1 MEGAFMQS
9 KKKSALTSKKHIIAL
24 LAILSLVIVAAG
36 YFYYKSEE
44 SSIRQQKYNELKTIA
59 DLKESQIEQW
69 LKERNSDVK
78 VVIQS
83 PFFRNGIYN
92 WLQDTSNVQLKDN
105 IIEELQSVRKELGY
119 ENIFIVSTNGHQLL
133 SAKAGLEEL
142 DPLTKQ
148 KIIEASIK
156 KEIVFTDFYFCQ
168 KENKIQYD
176 IIAPIIYNGNK
187 TNAIMLFR
195 LDPNDYLFSVIE
207 NWPTHSKSAETV
219 LIRAEKDSVLFLN
232 ELRHRKDTALK
243 LKIPLTRTEAPAVQA
258 ALGHTGLF
266 EGIDYRGVEV
276 LSYIKKISGTNWIML
291 AKIDKSELYSNLYI
305 VAGIIFGFSIFLI
318 IICGVGF
325 AYIYRTRQNNL
336 FTELFSKEKELN
348 IELSFQNEEK
358 EKRAAEL
365 IIANKELAFQ
375 NEEKGKRAAE
385 LIIADKE
392 LVFQNREKGKRAAEL
407 IIANKELV
415 FQNREKEKRAAELII
430 ANKELVFQN
439 EEKGKRA
446 AELIIANKEL
456 ESFSYSVSHDLSAP
470 LRHINGYAELLLSHF
485 YDSLPDKARH
495 YLDNIADSASQMATL
510 IDDLL
515 QFSRTGRQ
523 EMRLANLDMNIIVQE
538 VLAPIKQDNSE
549 RNIEWHIATLPHV
562 YGDQAMLRLVWTN
575 LLSNAV
581 KFTRTKEKTII
592 GINVID
598 ENDAFIFSIRDNG
611 VGFDMQYAQKLFGVF
626 QHLHPTDE
634 FEGTGIGLANVHRI
648 ILRHGGR
655 TYAEAEPDKGATF
668 YFSLPKNKED

>member
-207 NWPTHSKSAETV
+207 IWPTHSKSAETV

-336 FTELFSKEKELN
+336 FTELISKEKGLN
-348 IELSFQNEEK
+348 IELAFQNEEK

-365 IIANKELAFQ
+365 IIA
-375 NEEKGKRAAE
+375 
-385 LIIADKE
+385 DKE
-392 LVFQNREKGKRAAEL
+392 LFFQHEEKGKRAAEL
-407 IIANKELV
+407 IIANKELI
-415 FQNREKEKRAAELII
+415 FQNREKE
-430 ANKELVFQN
+430 
-439 EEKGKRA
+439 KRA

-538 VLAPIKQDNSE
+538 VLAPIKQDNRE

>member
-9 KKKSALTSKKHIIAL
+9 KKKLALTSKKHIIAL

-207 NWPTHSKSAETV
+207 IWPTHSKSAEIV

-243 LKIPLTRTEAPAVQA
+243 LKISLTRTEAPAVQA

-348 IELSFQNEEK
+348 IELAFQNEEK

-365 IIANKELAFQ
+365 IIA
-375 NEEKGKRAAE
+375 
-385 LIIADKE
+385 DKE
-392 LVFQNREKGKRAAEL
+392 LFFQHEEKGKRAAEL

-415 FQNREKEKRAAELII
+415 FQNREKE
-430 ANKELVFQN
+430 
-439 EEKGKRA
+439 KRA

-538 VLAPIKQDNSE
+538 VLAPIKQDNRE

-626 QHLHPTDE
+626 QRLHPTDE

>member
-1 MEGAFMQS
+1 MQS
-9 KKKSALTSKKHIIAL
+9 KKKLALTSKKHIIAL

-148 KIIEASIK
+148 KIIGASIK

-207 NWPTHSKSAETV
+207 IWPTHSKSAEIV

-348 IELSFQNEEK
+348 IELAFQNEEK

-365 IIANKELAFQ
+365 IIA
-375 NEEKGKRAAE
+375 
-385 LIIADKE
+385 DKE
-392 LVFQNREKGKRAAEL
+392 LFFQH
-407 IIANKELV
+407 
-415 FQNREKEKRAAELII
+415 
-430 ANKELVFQN
+430 

-538 VLAPIKQDNSE
+538 VLAPIKQDNRE

-626 QHLHPTDE
+626 QRLHPTDE

-668 YFSLPKNKED
+668 NFSLPKNKED

>member
-187 TNAIMLFR
+187 TNAIMLFG

-207 NWPTHSKSAETV
+207 IWPTHSKSAETV

-305 VAGIIFGFSIFLI
+305 VAGIMFGFSIFLI

-348 IELSFQNEEK
+348 IELAFQNEEK
-358 EKRAAEL
+358 E
-365 IIANKELAFQ
+365 
-375 NEEKGKRAAE
+375 
-385 LIIADKE
+385 
-392 LVFQNREKGKRAAEL
+392 KRAAEL

-415 FQNREKEKRAAELII
+415 FQNREKE
-430 ANKELVFQN
+430 
-439 EEKGKRA
+439 KRA

-538 VLAPIKQDNSE
+538 VLAPIKQDNRE
-549 RNIEWHIATLPHV
+549 RNIEWRIATLPHV

-626 QHLHPTDE
+626 QRLHPTDE

>member
-105 IIEELQSVRKELGY
+105 IIEELQSVREELGY

-207 NWPTHSKSAETV
+207 IWPTHSKSAETV

-291 AKIDKSELYSNLYI
+291 VKIDKSELYSNLYI

-336 FTELFSKEKELN
+336 FTELISKEKGLN
-348 IELSFQNEEK
+348 IELAFQNEEK

-392 LVFQNREKGKRAAEL
+392 LFFQH
-407 IIANKELV
+407 
-415 FQNREKEKRAAELII
+415 
-430 ANKELVFQN
+430 

-456 ESFSYSVSHDLSAP
+456 IFQNKKKGKGEEDLIIDKKERESFSYSVPNVLSP
-470 LRHINGYAELLLSHF
+470 PWRQINGYAELLLSHF
-485 YDSLPDKARH
+485 YDSLPDKTRH